1 MSVLQ
6 LVCFSPSD
14 MHPPNF
20 DTPWLRHDCDH
31 PLWPQSWNYMNSV
44 SLRRSLRIFI
54 GSKRAVHEW
63 DNSIWYSIK
72 YDDRYN
78 HMFTNHQYFTN
89 IWSIW
94 GGFPQITQL
103 LFEGAVYPDI
113 DMMHPE
119 YAAHLHYHLL
129 PNYRTQKSYS
139 VGKLSEYHRSLP
151 KEVMEY
157 SWNFTIQR
165 TPGNMMKDDWFS
177 PCS

>member
-78 HMFTNHQYFTN
+78 HMFTNHQYFTD

-94 GGFPQITQL
+94 GGFPKSLNYFLRVQFTLTSIWCTQNMRHIYTTIFYPTTGLRRATL
-103 LFEGAVYPDI
+103 LVNWVNIIGVY
-113 DMMHPE
+113 
-119 YAAHLHYHLL
+119 
-129 PNYRTQKSYS
+129 
-139 VGKLSEYHRSLP
+139 
-151 KEVMEY
+151 
-157 SWNFTIQR
+157 QR
-165 TPGNMMKDDWFS
+165 K
-177 PCS
+177 